1 MSVKGKGLAPDEQ
14 ALAPWQDGAA
24 QWTTYMP
31 SKVPAALKQHAKK
44 VSDGKRGVLAMLVLP
59 TIDQLKY
66 IFSQCG
72 SSFSFSF
79 TI

>member
-59 TIDQLKY
+59 TIT
-66 IFSQCG
+66 S
-72 SSFSFSF
+72 
-79 TI
+79 

>member
-72 SSFSFSF
+72 
-79 TI
+79 

>member
-1 MSVKGKGLAPDEQ
+1 MDYIHAE
-14 ALAPWQDGAA
+14 
-24 QWTTYMP
+24 WTTYMP
-31 SKVPAALKQHAKK
+31 SKVPAPLKQHAKK
-44 VSDGKRGVLAMLVLP
+44 VPDGKRGVFAMLALQ

-72 SSFSFSF
+72 SSFTFSF

>member
-1 MSVKGKGLAPDEQ
+1 
-14 ALAPWQDGAA
+14 
-24 QWTTYMP
+24 MP

-44 VSDGKRGVLAMLVLP
+44 VSDGKRGVFAMLVLP

-72 SSFSFSF
+72 SSFTSLF